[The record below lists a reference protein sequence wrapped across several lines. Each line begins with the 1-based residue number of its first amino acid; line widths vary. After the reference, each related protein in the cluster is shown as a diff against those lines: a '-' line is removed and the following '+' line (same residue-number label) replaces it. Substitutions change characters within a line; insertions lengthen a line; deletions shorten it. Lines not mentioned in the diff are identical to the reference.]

1 MNLVDIT
8 KDNWLKTILLTTNE
22 DNQHTLDEEFVASNT
37 YSIVESIYE
46 ADWTIQAIEHDEQ
59 LIGFAMYGLPEG
71 GHAYELRR
79 FMIDRKFQGRGYG
92 KQALALII
100 REMQE
105 KFACKEIY
113 LSTEPGN
120 TRGKHVYES
129 QGFVS
134 TGEIQDGEEVYML
147 KMS

>member
-1 MNLVDIT
+1 MRLIDIT
-8 KDNWLKTILLTTNE
+8 SSNWEKVILLTTNPN
-22 DNQHTLDEEFVASNT
+22 NQHTLDEEFVASNT

-46 ADWTIQAIEHDEQ
+46 ADWTIKAVEEDGQ
-59 LIGFAMYGLPEG
+59 LVGFAMYGLPEG
-71 GHAYELRR
+71 SGAYELRR

-100 REMQE
+100 REMEE

-120 TRGKHVYES
+120 SRGKHVYES

-134 TGEIQDGEEVYML
+134 TGELQDGEEVYVL
-147 KMS
+147 RIN